1 MTTIRQHA
9 EQYLAMRRALGFKLT
24 TFGHRL
30 ISFVSYLETRQQQV
44 VTTEAAVAWAV
55 DTPRGS
61 TDQVHWSR
69 RLMVVR
75 IFARHMAALDPVH
88 EIPPEDI
95 LPHHYRRITPY
106 LFTPDQITALLDAT
120 DALRP
125 ALRALTYRT
134 MIGLLAA
141 TGLRDGEAF
150 RLDRSD
156 VDLDDGMLTIQD
168 SKFGKSR
175 LVPIHETTV
184 AALRRYEQRRDEL
197 CPRTKAPAFFVSTRG
212 TRLDHNTTKTFA
224 PLLAAAGISAP
235 AGRRP
240 PRPHDL
246 RHSFAVATL
255 LDWYHDGVDVQAHLP
270 LLSTYLGH
278 ADPKSTYWYLT
289 GAPELLALAAARI
302 EHAFGGQQ

>member
-1 MTTIRQHA
+1 MTTLRQHA
-9 EQYLAMRRALGFKLT
+9 EQYLTMRRTLGFKLT

-30 ISFVSYLETRQQQV
+30 ISFVSYLERRNQQI
-44 VTTEAAVAWAV
+44 VTAEAAVAWAIG
-55 DTPRGS
+55 TPRS

-75 IFARHMAALDPVH
+75 IFARHMAALDPAH

-106 LFTPDQITALLDAT
+106 LFTPNQITALLDAT
-120 DALRP
+120 DVLRP

-134 MIGLLAA
+134 LIGLLAA

-150 RLDRSD
+150 RLDRAD
-156 VDLDDGMLTIQD
+156 VDLDDGMLTIRD
-168 SKFGKSR
+168 SKFGKTR
-175 LVPIHETTV
+175 LVPIHGTTV
-184 AALRRYEQRRDEL
+184 AALRRYGQRRDEL
-197 CPRTKAPAFFVSTRG
+197 CPRREASTFFVSTRG

-224 PLLAAAGISAP
+224 LLLDATGITAP

-255 LDWYHDGVDVQAHLP
+255 LDWYRDGVDVQARLS

-289 GAPELLALAAARI
+289 GAPELLALAAGRI
-302 EHAFGGQQ
+302 EHSFGGPA